1 MRDKVVE
8 YVSKRYAY
16 RQDYPVEELK
26 GTVCSINTEG
36 VLAAR
41 SAIRQVGKVTGVAY
55 SMCDQVAKLV
65 PATVGMTLKKAL
77 EESDKLQQLY
87 HEDDQV
93 KRLIDDA
100 MLVEGTPVQTGV
112 HAAGVIIAD
121 KPISEYAPMFWNTK
135 KNTWVIQYD
144 MVSCESDCGLLKMD
158 FLGLRNLDIIMRAKN
173 FIRKTEGG
181 QVDYSNVLRA
191 DDTAVIDEIYGKGDT
206 DGVFQFESGGMKQTL
221 QSFVPKSIDDVILLN
236 AAYRPGPMQFIP
248 DVTNV
253 KFGRQKATYIV
264 PEMASI
270 LDATYGSPIYQEQ
283 IQQIFHEI
291 AGFSLGQADIIR
303 RAMSKKHLDE
313 LVAAKGKFV
322 AGFKAKGASDTD
334 IEQFWNG
341 LLEFAKYAFNK
352 SHAAAYSVLS
362 YQTAWLKHY
371 YSVEYMASL
380 MSYTDKEG
388 IGLYIKDAKDYGI
401 TVLPPDINKSIVY
414 TAPTKNKEIRYGLEG
429 LMDVGA
435 AAERIVVERKN
446 RGLFKSYKDLLIRCT
461 IAGID
466 KGAIESL
473 IKSGA
478 IPKDIVDNRQEAVE
492 NLVQYMDAC
501 RSAMKT
507 ALKNDEDLNA
517 LMESNRDVAAAKL
530 YELLS
535 ADGGVYFP
543 PAIHFKEYDYEE
555 MLKLEKE
562 YTGFYISGHPL
573 DKYEMT
579 LRRYTSRQIAGLEN
593 DEKEVVLAGH
603 ITEFQNLRRKKD
615 GKAMCKFVLEDLSGS
630 IDTLCFAYHYER
642 LASQLTEGAVV
653 CLKGSLISL
662 SEDEDGEYRFKTK
675 EELYGIAKN
684 DNVLKQG
691 IDTAFTFALFIN
703 MMCEKYSKEVKA
715 SLRKELFGNVSKNH
729 VSESRNEKMHKEL
742 SELRKA
748 NNSLLLQRDELQRYR
763 ESSLKRENAL
773 QAKLEKALDEI
784 SQLEQALDEDNINL
798 DDSQAEGPALEL
810 SIELG
815 DGSFDLDD
823 EEDYSLR
830 LNGLL
835 GENKVVFVGGNENL
849 MKKFRNR
856 NPNAI
861 TIHNKEI
868 AVCDN
873 LIKNADA
880 VFFKVDSMSHGLYE
894 KCKSIA
900 QKANVPVAYI
910 PEITSVKMIEKTA
923 YEMLTSMLVKKE
935 G

>member
-303 RAMSKKHLDE
+303 RAMSKKYLDE

-653 CLKGSLISL
+653 CLKGNI
-662 SEDEDGEYRFKTK
+662 
-675 EELYGIAKN
+675 
-684 DNVLKQG
+684 
-691 IDTAFTFALFIN
+691 
-703 MMCEKYSKEVKA
+703 EV
-715 SLRKELFGNVSKNH
+715 E
-729 VSESRNEKMHKEL
+729 
-742 SELRKA
+742 
-748 NNSLLLQRDELQRYR
+748 
-763 ESSLKRENAL
+763 
-773 QAKLEKALDEI
+773 
-784 SQLEQALDEDNINL
+784 L
-798 DDSQAEGPALEL
+798 DD
-810 SIELG
+810 
-815 DGSFDLDD
+815 DGNISSRQFIIQ
-823 EEDYSLR
+823 SGR
-830 LNGLL
+830 
-835 GENKVVFVGGNENL
+835 KIV
-849 MKKFRNR
+849 
-856 NPNAI
+856 
-861 TIHNKEI
+861 
-868 AVCDN
+868 
-873 LIKNADA
+873 
-880 VFFKVDSMSHGLYE
+880 
-894 KCKSIA
+894 
-900 QKANVPVAYI
+900 
-910 PEITSVKMIEKTA
+910 
-923 YEMLTSMLVKKE
+923 
-935 G
+935 